1 MKTLLQ
7 DLFRDESGATA
18 IEYGLLISLVGIAA
32 AFGMK
37 TFGDALFNQYIYI
50 SNNLIE

>member
-7 DLFRDESGATA
+7 QIFRDESGATA
-18 IEYGLLISLVGIAA
+18 IEYGLLISLVGLAA

-50 SNNLIE
+50 NNHLIE

>member
-7 DLFRDESGATA
+7 QIFRDESGATA
-18 IEYGLLISLVGIAA
+18 IEYGLLISLVGLAA

-50 SNNLIE
+50 NNHLVE